1 MKRMLILVLF
11 VLAVTCRAEMMIGR
25 IQINST
31 EEIDHLIRMGFS
43 IYHDELEGVVDL
55 VFDEEGYK
63 LLSEIGYQPQVLTT
77 LSTVEMDID
86 PEYHTYEEFTTEL
99 QSLAVQYP
107 DLCRLDSIGH
117 ASQFPRTIWCM
128 KLSDNAAEE
137 EDELSLF
144 YIGIHHARE
153 PVGGETIIYMINH
166 FLENYGIDPQIT
178 DWMNDY
184 EIFFVP
190 LLNPD
195 GHYAVTSS
203 ITEFWRKNAR
213 DTNHNG
219 IYYEFVGG
227 TSMWNTRTEGVDLNR
242 NYDWYWELGGSSD
255 PHRYNYRGAAPFS
268 EDELNG
274 ILNLAIEQRFVCG
287 ITFHSYGEIIYY
299 PWSFSGQPAPDQD
312 VLDSIAQA
320 LASRFIKDSGEP
332 YDYDIVSGQSGH
344 CRNWLYGFTGAL
356 AYCVE
361 LNPSP
366 LFITPG
372 WQLEERTERYMRGA
386 IYLLE
391 RLAGAGITGH
401 VTDAATGQP
410 LEARIEIRGRISDQ
424 VRHRFTE
431 PEYGRFTRMLNNG
444 AYTVLASMPGY
455 QTEEIENV
463 VVSNTMTEL
472 EIQLMPTQADADE
485 ALVKSPSNKLKFSA
499 RQISGQRINFS
510 FELQQPS
517 EIDLKAYDVLG
528 RLAAK
533 LTYGW
538 RDAGRHEVT
547 FDASQLVSGVYFAR
561 LTAGSFQQTQKL
573 LLIK

>member
-11 VLAVTCRAEMMIGR
+11 GLAVTCRAEMMIGR

-31 EEIDHLIRMGFS
+31 GEIDHLIRMGFS
-43 IYHDELEGVVDL
+43 IYHDELEGMVDL
-55 VFDEEGYK
+55 VFDEQGYG
-63 LLSEIGYQPQVLTT
+63 LLREMGYEPQVLAP

-99 QSLAVQYP
+99 QSLAAQYP
-107 DLCRLDSIGH
+107 DLCRLDFIGY
-117 ASQFPRTIWCM
+117 ATQFPRTIWCM

-144 YIGIHHARE
+144 YLGIHHARE

-166 FLENYGIDPQIT
+166 FLENYGVDPQIT

-219 IYYEFVGG
+219 IYYEFVG

-242 NYDWYWELGGSSD
+242 NYDWYWELGGSSN
-255 PHRYNYRGAAPFS
+255 PHRYNYRGTAPFS
-268 EDELNG
+268 EDELSG

-287 ITFHSYGEIIYY
+287 ITFHSYGEVVYY
-299 PWSFSGQPAPDQD
+299 PWTFSGQPAPDQD
-312 VLDSIAQA
+312 VLDSIAEA

-332 YDYDIVSGQSGH
+332 YDYDIVGGQSGH
-344 CRNWLYGFTGAL
+344 CRNWFYGFAGAL

-366 LFITPG
+366 LFIPPG
-372 WQLEERTERYMRGA
+372 WQLGERTERYMRGA

-401 VTDAATGQP
+401 VTDAVTGQP

-424 VRHRFTE
+424 VRHRFAE
-431 PEYGRFTRMLNNG
+431 PEYGRFTRLLNNG

-455 QTEEIENV
+455 LTEEIENV

-485 ALVKSPSNKLKFSA
+485 ALVKSPSNEPKFNV
-499 RQISGQRINFS
+499 RQTSGQRINFS

-517 EIDLKAYDVLG
+517 EIDLKVYDVLG

-538 RDAGRHEVT
+538 RDAGRHEVS
-547 FDASQLVSGVYFAR
+547 FDGSRLASGVYFYQIK
-561 LTAGSFQQTQKL
+561 AGNFTVNGKIAL
-573 LLIK
+573 MK